1 MKLGALHS
9 SSLTPLARP
18 GTTVNTTSV
27 GGSAELPSDRVQL
40 RGPQD
45 GLAPQAAT
53 AATAATAGAL
63 IAPGALLTVEQV
75 VQHLTSQG
83 LEFRSTGWFSGFT
96 PARAETLIAKQKL
109 EYRADQGEWIR
120 VQSPLQLAHLLAS
133 SDLVQQV
140 PSSRAQGLSASAHHS
155 GAAAAA
161 AAVGGAVGPVIPPF
175 TRHSAPFKLLV
186 EPKRVGSLE
195 FASGILRHV
204 KNPVEFFEEFH
215 ARHGKSF
222 MVELPTGQRF
232 LFDHRHDTVHEA
244 LKVTDSSNPNV
255 VKSWFKPEL
264 QGHGLSF
271 LMGIDNVFLGKGEEW
286 KKTHDVIKPHL
297 HGTAINT
304 SGATAQVGQ
313 IVERHIQAIKDQ
325 IRAKGG
331 EAEIDFRTEMQR
343 ATLDVALQLLLG
355 TTLNDEELGQLQQ
368 AFQKT
373 MEWLPLETANP
384 TDFSLSRLP
393 GNSELRRSYQALQGL
408 AERMIAQH
416 RQQPPA
422 GDSVVSSLLSAIDPS
437 TGQPLSD
444 ERIRNEILTLL
455 LAGHETTATL
465 LSWSFAELSRKPE
478 LWQSLQQEVDEKLQG
493 RFPDYK
499 QLKALDT
506 VDNTVDETLRLYSP
520 AYFLVREAAEDTTLG
535 PPDAVV
541 HAPKGTQLIMSTYTL
556 QRDKDI
562 WGPDADRFRP
572 ERFDQGAPR
581 AKMVPFGSGARV
593 CMGQHLAKLEANLI
607 LTRFAQEFEIVG
619 KPDAPLSIESDISV
633 HPGDATVRLRLRSSG
648 PTPEGPPEVVAGA
661 GKCPFMANLQAA
673 QPPVDLSGS
682 SAASPPA

>member
-1 MKLGALHS
+1 MKLGPLHS

-18 GTTVNTTSV
+18 NTTLRST
-27 GGSAELPSDRVQL
+27 GIEADTELPSDQVQL
-40 RGPQD
+40 QATLK
-45 GLAPQAAT
+45 GLTTLGAQ

-75 VQHLTSQG
+75 VEHLSSQG
-83 LEFRSTGWFSGFT
+83 LEFRGTGWFSRFT
-96 PARAETLIAKQKL
+96 PARAEGLIAKQKL

-120 VQSPLQLAHLLAS
+120 VQSPQQLAHLLAS

-140 PSSRAQGLSASAHHS
+140 PSARAQGLSASAHHS

-161 AAVGGAVGPVIPPF
+161 GAVGGAVGPVVPQF

-186 EPKRVGSLE
+186 EPKRVGNLE

-204 KNPVEFFEEFH
+204 ANPVEFFEEFH
-215 ARHGKSF
+215 ARHGKAF

-286 KKTHDVIKPHL
+286 KKTHNVIKPHL
-297 HGTAINT
+297 HSAAIN
-304 SGATAQVGQ
+304 SNGATAQVGQ
-313 IVERHIQAIKDQ
+313 IVERHIQAIKEQ
-325 IRAKGG
+325 IHAQGG
-331 EAEIDFRTEMQR
+331 EAEIDFRVQMQR
-343 ATLDVALQLLLG
+343 VTLDVALQLLLG
-355 TTLNDEELGQLQQ
+355 TTLSDRELGQVQQ

-393 GNSELRRSYQALQGL
+393 GNSGLRDSYQSLQGL
-408 AERMIAQH
+408 AERIIAQH
-416 RQQPPA
+416 RQQSPSN
-422 GDSVVSSLLSAIDPS
+422 DSVVSSLLSATDPA

-478 LWQSLQQEVDEKLQG
+478 LWQSLQHEVDEKLQG
-493 RFPDYK
+493 KFPDFQ

-520 AYFLVREAAEDTTLG
+520 AYFLVREAAQDTTLG

-541 HAPKGTQLIMSTYTL
+541 HAPKGTQLIMSTYTM

-593 CMGQHLAKLEANLI
+593 CMGQHLARLEANLI
-607 LTRFAQEFEIVG
+607 LTRFAQEFEMVG
-619 KPDAPLSIESDISV
+619 NADAPLSIESDISV
-633 HPGDATVRLRLRSSG
+633 HPGDASVRLRLRSSG
-648 PTPEGPPEVVAGA
+648 PSPEGPPEVAPGP

-673 QPPVDLSGS
+673 QPTPAS
-682 SAASPPA
+682 SLKGEPLT